1 MTDSIVP
8 APCPDARQTQ
18 PLRLFFSAGEASGDH
33 YAAELFLRMK
43 TQHPD
48 CAAQGL
54 GGAESQTAGIHT
66 VVDLQTV
73 SVMGLVEVLKHY
85 GQLKRALN
93 TLIDAMVAFKTDL
106 FIAIDFQEFNQRLAK
121 AARQRGIKVLF
132 FVAPQ
137 VWAWRPKRAAK
148 FSQVA
153 DHLAVLFD
161 FEVPLFAK
169 YGLPTTHVGHPLR
182 DLIPEDGCKNQAT
195 AARIQTQARQSLH
208 LNTDGIVIGLLPG
221 SRKSELT
228 RLLPVLLATA
238 QRLATEHPDWRFL
251 LPLASSIPRDWFE
264 GLLDDS
270 LPSPA
275 LKAVLTITHG
285 EARRV
290 MAAADTLMI
299 ASGTATLEAAL
310 IGTPMILIYKTH
322 PITYKIARYLVSVK
336 RIGLPNIVLG
346 RDCVPELIQD
356 EANPPAMAAEL
367 NHLIAEDMATQRA
380 CLNDIAAHLG
390 ATGALDQLAQLA
402 LHLAQAARDLQATPR
417 D

>member
-1 MTDSIVP
+1 MTHSIFP
-8 APCPDARQTQ
+8 AAGQTQ
-18 PLRLFFSAGEASGDH
+18 SLRLFFSAGEASGDH
-33 YAAELFLRMK
+33 YAAELFARIK

-48 CAAQGL
+48 CAAEGL
-54 GGAESQTAGIHT
+54 GGAESRAAGIHT

-93 TLIDAMVAFKTDL
+93 TLIDAMVAFNTDL
-106 FIAIDFQEFNQRLAK
+106 LIAIDFQEFNQRLAK
-121 AARQRGIKVLF
+121 AARKRGIKVLF

-182 DLIPEDGCKNQAT
+182 DLIPAALCKTATT
-195 AARIQTQARQSLH
+195 AAQIQSQARQN
-208 LNTDGIVIGLLPG
+208 LNVSRAGVVIGLLPG
-221 SRKSELT
+221 SRQSELT

-238 QRLATEHPDWRFL
+238 HRLAIEHPDWRFL
-251 LPLASSIPRDWFE
+251 LPLASSIPRDWFDD
-264 GLLDDS
+264 LLACS

-275 LKAVLTITHG
+275 LKEVITITHG
-285 EARRV
+285 QARTV
-290 MAAADTLMI
+290 MAASDALII

-322 PITYKIARYLVSVK
+322 PITYKIARYLVSVT

-346 RDCVPELIQD
+346 QDCVPELIQD
-356 EANPPAMAAEL
+356 EANPPAIQAEL
-367 NHLIAEDMATQRA
+367 DHLIAEDTATQRA
-380 CLNDIAAHLG
+380 CLNGIAPHLG

-402 LHLAQAARDLQATPR
+402 LRLATPSQATAR
-417 D
+417 N